1 MGEEK
6 RRLSLSQIAGLLLFL
21 VILPAGSWFYLQSGF
36 NHRKGA
42 LAELKEMG
50 KVEGIDLMDQYG
62 TRFTTADMQ
71 RRVVVAGFL
80 PADAASQDKWAQRL
94 STLHEQFD
102 DRDDICFLLLADS
115 ANLSDPAAFLERNA
129 LSDSLQWK
137 LLLTG
142 PEELAALASNSFYLP
157 AGEAGQ
163 PNFQYLALA
172 DTARMVRRHYD
183 ILDNQQMGRLVEHI
197 TIVMPRLPEPDI
209 VLKREK
215 EK

>member
-6 RRLSLSQIAGLLLFL
+6 RRLSLVQIAGLLFFL

-36 NHRKGA
+36 NHRKEA
-42 LAELKEMG
+42 LAELKELG
-50 KVEGIDLMDQYG
+50 KVGGIDLTDQFG

-71 RRVVVAGFL
+71 KRVVVAGFL
-80 PADAASQDKWAQRL
+80 PAEAASREKWIQRL
-94 STLHEQFD
+94 SVLHEQFD
-102 DRDDICFLLLADS
+102 DRDDICFLILADS
-115 ANLSDPAAFLERNA
+115 ASMPDPAAFLERNA
-129 LSDSLQWK
+129 LTDSLQWK
-137 LLLTG
+137 LLLASG
-142 PEELAALASNSFYLP
+142 EELAALASNSFYLP

-163 PNFQYLALA
+163 PDFQYLALA
-172 DTARMVRRHYD
+172 DTAQMVRRHYN

-209 VLKREK
+209 VLKRER

>member
-80 PADAASQDKWAQRL
+80 PDDAASQDKWAQRL

-115 ANLSDPAAFLERNA
+115 ANLPDPAAFLERNA
-129 LSDSLQWK
+129 LTDSLQWK

>member
-6 RRLSLSQIAGLLLFL
+6 RRLSLVQIAGLLLFL
-21 VILPAGSWFYLQSGF
+21 VVLPAGSWFYLQSGF
-36 NHRKGA
+36 NHRKEA
-42 LAELKEMG
+42 LAELKELG
-50 KVEGIDLMDQYG
+50 KVDGIDLTDQYG
-62 TRFTTADMQ
+62 LRFTTADMQ
-71 RRVVVAGFL
+71 QRVVVAGFL

-115 ANLSDPAAFLERNA
+115 ASMPDPAAFLERNA
-129 LSDSLQWK
+129 LADSLQWK
-137 LLLTG
+137 LLRTG
-142 PEELAALASNSFYLP
+142 SEGLNALASNAFYLP
-157 AGEAGQ
+157 AGEGGQ
-163 PNFQYLALA
+163 PNFQFLALA
-172 DTARMVRRHYD
+172 DTAKMVRRHYD

-197 TIVMPRLPEPDI
+197 TIVMPKLPEPDI

>member
-6 RRLSLSQIAGLLLFL
+6 RRLSLVQIAGLLFFL
-21 VILPAGSWFYLQSGF
+21 IILPAGSWYYLQSGF
-36 NHRKGA
+36 NHRKEA
-42 LAELKEMG
+42 LAELKELG
-50 KVEGIDLMDQYG
+50 KVNGIDLTDQFG
-62 TRFTTADMQ
+62 MRFTTADM
-71 RRVVVAGFL
+71 RKCVTIAGFL

-115 ANLSDPAAFLERNA
+115 ANMPDPAAFLERNA
-129 LSDSLQWK
+129 LADSLQLI

-142 PEELAALASNSFYLP
+142 SEGLAALASNSFYLP

-172 DTARMVRRHYD
+172 DTAQMVRRHYD
-183 ILDNQQMGRLVEHI
+183 LLDNQQMGRLVEHI
-197 TIVMPRLPEPDI
+197 TIVMPKLPEPDI
-209 VLKREK
+209 VLKRER
-215 EK
+215 ER